1 MTPASFCG
9 LVTAVQIRP
18 ISIKEKILAFVALSK
33 PRITCLVVLNAWA
46 GFALGVNGSWSYSL
60 MLWTLLAT
68 ALLSGGVAALNQ
80 YLERDRDRLMQRTAN
95 RPLPAGTLSPRQ
107 ALFFAFGLIVLA
119 EVIFLLLVN
128 WLSAMLG
135 ALVVV
140 TYDWIY
146 TPLKARAWSSTFV
159 GAVPGAL
166 PAVIGWLAAHGR
178 WGAPAFILFSIVFLW
193 QLPHVLAIATLY
205 RTGYSQAGINLLP
218 VGDRECALTSWE
230 MMFVNLLLLPVSL
243 LPAVFGMSGKL
254 YVIPAAVLGI
264 LYLFGTVGLA
274 LNPTK
279 PMAGCLLRLSV
290 LYLPLLLMAMVIY

>member
-1 MTPASFCG
+1 MT
-9 LVTAVQIRP
+9 TVQIKSG
-18 ISIKEKILAFVALSK
+18 SITNKILGFVTLSK

-46 GFALGVNGSWSYSL
+46 GFALGVKGGWSYSL

-80 YLERDRDRLMQRTAN
+80 YLERDRDRLMRRTAS
-95 RPLPAGTLSPRQ
+95 RPLPTGKLSPRQ
-107 ALFFAFGLIVLA
+107 ALLFAFGLIILA
-119 EVIFLLLVN
+119 ELIFVVLVN
-128 WLSAMLG
+128 WWSAMLG

-146 TPLKARAWSSTFV
+146 TPLKGHAWSSTLI

-166 PAVIGWLAAHGR
+166 PAVIGWLAAHGT

-193 QLPHVLAIATLY
+193 QLPHVLAIATLH
-205 RTGYSQAGINLLP
+205 RAGYNQAGINLLP

-230 MMFVNLLLLPVSL
+230 MVLVNLLLLPVSL
-243 LPAVFGMSGKL
+243 LPAVFGMSGKP
-254 YVIPAAVLGI
+254 YIVPAIVLGI
-264 LYLFGTVGLA
+264 LYLCGTVGLA

-279 PMAGCLLRLSV
+279 LMAGRLLRLSV
-290 LYLPLLLMAMVIY
+290 VYLPLLLAAMVICRKGL